1 MNGYRTRIFE
11 MHDLPG
17 GLCTA
22 WKAQGCTIDG
32 CVHWLVSC
40 SPQSGM
46 YRYFEQVGI
55 AQGRE
60 SSNMDEYRRCESANG
75 RTLISYTNVNR
86 LEKHLPEFSPQD
98 AEPIQD
104 FIQGVR
110 MFLDFDQPS
119 DSDPPLKRL
128 RKGLKLRLILAT
140 KGRVMPKWMNISARV
155 STRRKGAQMR
165 RATRIIAASFGVF
178 AGFGGLE
185 HGYFEVLQGN
195 VRPESIMIA
204 SMGAPC
210 VPEEIWN
217 ACEPAMTIIPSF
229 LVTGILAIVLGL
241 MTMVWATAFVQR
253 QQGGT
258 ILALL
263 SFGLLLFGGG
273 IFPPVIGI
281 IGGAVGTSINT
292 PLKKQPG
299 PAWRILAK
307 VWPWAIVVFFVW
319 LFAQFVIGYFF
330 NEFLMENAVLI
341 PILILGLLVI
351 SILAGYGHDIQKH
364 GSAKV

>member
-1 MNGYRTRIFE
+1 M
-11 MHDLPG
+11 
-17 GLCTA
+17 
-22 WKAQGCTIDG
+22 
-32 CVHWLVSC
+32 
-40 SPQSGM
+40 
-46 YRYFEQVGI
+46 
-55 AQGRE
+55 
-60 SSNMDEYRRCESANG
+60 
-75 RTLISYTNVNR
+75 
-86 LEKHLPEFSPQD
+86 
-98 AEPIQD
+98 
-104 FIQGVR
+104 
-110 MFLDFDQPS
+110 
-119 DSDPPLKRL
+119 
-128 RKGLKLRLILAT
+128 RK
-140 KGRVMPKWMNISARV
+140 
-155 STRRKGAQMR
+155 
-165 RATRIIAASFGVF
+165 ATRIIAASFGVF